1 MEQTGGNGA
10 VVPHPK
16 LARVIAWF
24 GRHGD
29 GAEHR
34 PRGRS
39 REPQRVERVGLDD
52 LTPDPIAV
60 LGKAAYLQLGHF
72 EALSRAAST
81 APTLEAKGELSAAA
95 GKVLAKH
102 SAIVAELDRRGA
114 DSSAAMRGHTADV
127 DHYFE
132 HIQGADWYEELA
144 SIYFTSGLLDD
155 FFGRIVGNFEGGER
169 ISATIAADAGSAA
182 IVSLLAEGIATDPRL
197 GSRLAVWGRRL
208 VGDTLLIARS
218 VLPHPIDP
226 PKGEARIEPVLTE
239 LMAEHTRR
247 MDRLGL
253 TA

>member
-1 MEQTGGNGA
+1 M
-10 VVPHPK
+10 
-16 LARVIAWF
+16 AWF

-34 PRGRS
+34 PRGRG

-60 LGKAAYLQLGHF
+60 LGQAAYLQLGHF

-81 APTLEAKGELSAAA
+81 APTLEAKGSLSAAA

-102 SAIVAELDRRGA
+102 SAIIAELDSRGA
-114 DSSAAMRGHTADV
+114 DSSAAMSVHTAAIDR
-127 DHYFE
+127 YFE
-132 HIQGADWYEELA
+132 MVQGADWYEDLA

-155 FFGRIVGNFEGGER
+155 FFGRITGNLDGGAK
-169 ISATIAADAGSAA
+169 ISASISSDAGSED
-182 IVSLLAEGIATDPRL
+182 IVQLLADGMSKDPRL
-197 GSRLAVWGRRL
+197 ASRLAVWGRRL
-208 VGDTLLIARS
+208 VGDTLLMARS
-218 VLPHPIDP
+218 ALPHPVNP
-226 PKGEARIEPVLTE
+226 PAGEARIEPVLTE
-239 LMAEHTRR
+239 LMADHTRR